1 MNNNL
6 ILIGRITKDLELR
19 YTPSNKAVAEIS
31 LAVNNSKDDT
41 TFIRLTAF
49 DKLAELVSNYCK
61 KGDLI
66 GTQSIIKNHNWEDK
80 NGNKHYEYSFIINKI
95 SFLAKGN
102 KQDEVKK
109 QDNTDAFT
117 EFGDQLEID
126 VENMLDD

>member
-6 ILIGRITKDLELR
+6 ILIGRITKDIELR

-31 LAVNNSKDDT
+31 LAVNNGKDDT

-49 DKLAELVSNYCK
+49 DKLAELVSKYCK

-80 NGNKHYEYSFIINKI
+80 EGIKHYEYSFIINKI
-95 SFLAKGN
+95 SFLAKSN
-102 KQDEVKK
+102 KEEIKK
-109 QDNTDAFT
+109 QDNTSVFQ

-126 VENMLDD
+126 VENMLD